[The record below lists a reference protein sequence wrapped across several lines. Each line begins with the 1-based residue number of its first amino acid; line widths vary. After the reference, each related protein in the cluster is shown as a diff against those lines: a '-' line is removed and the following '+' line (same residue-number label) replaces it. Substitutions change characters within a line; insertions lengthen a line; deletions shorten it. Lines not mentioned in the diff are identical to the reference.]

1 MNKLLKT
8 TTKLPFLLHATLL
21 ITLLFIFNACSSGP
35 GVEIPEEIA
44 ALENLK
50 VVPANMDPLHEI
62 KLERVARFGDTD
74 EVMIGR
80 LAMSA
85 IGDDGRVYI
94 ADGTQNVIH
103 AYNSDGTYVSQIG
116 REGEGPGEFRQ
127 IRNLQTEGDHLHVMD
142 MNTSRISTFDLN
154 SYRHIGD
161 LGMPFERNFTSGF
174 SNFPGLLYLYDEDHF
189 LVHFG
194 VAYSSGAS
202 SSDEKPM
209 EYGKLLSRNDGAFIE
224 DKLYEFRSAE
234 TLIKDEG
241 TSMYMMGVDYKR
253 GTKYMV
259 TGEHII
265 WGWTEDLLFKIHDL
279 NGNYVSA
286 IYQPYEKIP
295 LDRNKVISQYAERT
309 EPWRSMVRND
319 VMPETWP
326 AFSSAIADDIG
337 KIWVAVYAED
347 NEIWNWRVFTRDGE
361 LYTSFDWPRGKQI
374 LDIKNGHIYTRETDE
389 ETELVE
395 IVKYRITFS

>member
-1 MNKLLKT
+1 MLKT
-8 TTKLPFLLHATLL
+8 ATKLPFSLRASVV
-21 ITLLFIFNACSSGP
+21 ITLLFIINACSSGP
-35 GVEIPEEIA
+35 AIEIPEEIA

-62 KLERVARFGDTD
+62 ELERVARFGDTD

-80 LAMSA
+80 LGMSA

-103 AYNSDGTYVSQIG
+103 AYKSDGTYLSQIG
-116 REGEGPGEFRQ
+116 REGDGPGEFRQ

-154 SYRHIGD
+154 SYRYISD
-161 LGMPFERNFTSGF
+161 LAMPFERNFTSRY
-174 SNFPGLLYLYDEDHF
+174 SNFPGLLYLYDNDHY
-189 LVHFG
+189 LIHFFI
-194 VAYSSGAS
+194 AYSSGS
-202 SSDEKPM
+202 SSNDEKPL
-209 EYGKLLSRNDGAFIE
+209 EFGKLLSRNDGSFSE
-224 DKLYEFRSAE
+224 DKLYEFRSTE
-234 TLIKDEG
+234 PLIKEEG
-241 TSMYMMGVDYKR
+241 SSMAIMSVDYKR

-265 WGWTEDLLFKIHDL
+265 WGWTEDLLFKFHDL
-279 NGNYVSA
+279 NGNYVGA
-286 IYQPYEKIP
+286 IYQPFENIP
-295 LDRNKVISQYAERT
+295 LDRNEVVSQYATRN

-319 VMPETWP
+319 TMPETWP
-326 AFSSAIADDIG
+326 AFSSAIADDMG
-337 KIWVAVYAED
+337 RIWVAVYAED

-361 LYTSFDWPRGKQI
+361 LYTSFDWPRDKQI

-395 IVKYRITFS
+395 IVKYQITFN